1 MDPSNLNRWAS
12 RALWQEAATLAFM
25 REGPRDIRPGLLLLF
40 HAQDSG
46 GLDAI
51 LLHGMAYLRSWCDVR
66 RMRVTRATLEIAS
79 GDALAVMWCR
89 RAPHPVAARSR
100 QLGVRNQRF
109 FDLRTAALHMY
120 QARLHEAR
128 VRFMTGTIYTHQ
140 SLEWKIGPAPPSKS
154 PAAAPGNA
162 RRPDFPKAA

>member
-1 MDPSNLNRWAS
+1 MDPSSLNRWAS

-25 REGPRDIRPGLLLLF
+25 REGRCDIRPSLLLLF
-40 HAQDSG
+40 HAQDSAG
-46 GLDAI
+46 IPAI
-51 LLHGMAYLRSWCDVR
+51 MLHGMAYLRSWCDLR
-66 RMRVTRATLEIAS
+66 RMRTRRATLEIAA

-89 RAPHPVAARSR
+89 RAPHPVAMRSR
-100 QLGVRNQRF
+100 QLGVRNQTF

-128 VRFMTGTIYTHQ
+128 VRFISGTIYTRQ
-140 SLEWKIGPAPPSKS
+140 TLEWKIGHAPPSRF

-162 RRPDFPKAA
+162 QRPDFDKAA

>member
-12 RALWQEAATLAFM
+12 RALSQEAAALAFM
-25 REGPRDIRPGLLLLF
+25 REGPSDIRPALLLLF
-40 HAQDSG
+40 HAQDSRD
-46 GLDAI
+46 LEAI
-51 LLHGMAYLRSWCDVR
+51 LLHGMAYLRSWCDAR
-66 RMRVTRATLEIAS
+66 GMRVERATLEIAA

-128 VRFMTGTIYTHQ
+128 VRFRTGTIYTLQ
-140 SLEWKIGPAPPSKS
+140 SLEWKIGHAPPSRS

-162 RRPDFPKAA
+162 QRPDFPKAA